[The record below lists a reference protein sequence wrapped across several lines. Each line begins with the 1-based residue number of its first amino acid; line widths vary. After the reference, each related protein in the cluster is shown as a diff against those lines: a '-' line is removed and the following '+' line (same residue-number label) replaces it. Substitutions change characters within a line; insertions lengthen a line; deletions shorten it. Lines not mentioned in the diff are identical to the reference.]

1 MEQAGSLMFF
11 TKSQL
16 TLEVK
21 RPVSNARARAHTHT
35 HTHTLTNCTI
45 LLNYLYTLNKKRS
58 IADFLKTTRLLK
70 KGAK

>member
-16 TLEVK
+16 TLEIK
-21 RPVSNARARAHTHT
+21 KPVSSAHAHTHT
-35 HTHTLTNCTI
+35 HKLHYPPK
-45 LLNYLYTLNKKRS
+45 LLIHIKKKS
-58 IADFLKTTRLLK
+58 MADFLKTTRLLK